1 MSRAKTAKLALPLV
15 ALAMSAACATSSD
28 ALSAEDQAMQEA
40 IEAALEPASEEAI
53 ARANRSDPITR
64 ANFWAN
70 EYQKDPSN
78 LDTTIS
84 FMRAL
89 RGINSHDRIMEIA
102 TVSAPIHPEGYEI
115 FLELGRSLMA
125 QANYEDATKA
135 FVRSADLAPPEVATP
150 LAALGVAFDRL
161 EQHDKAQMAYEYALD
176 RDPNRPTTLS
186 NYGLSL
192 ALTGQLMEA
201 ETALRKAVTI
211 SDQDVRVR
219 QNLALILGL
228 QGRFDEMVA
237 VDPNAPP
244 RSIEA
249 NQRALRE
256 MMAPQQSYDELRNIS
271 DVLDELERTPAAE
284 EVMPE
289 VPEAKVEAESMS
301 DPMVAANVDTAEPA
315 LAGDGPQPKVQ
326 SLRPLL
332 RGSQDK

>member
-15 ALAMSAACATSSD
+15 ALVMSAACATSSD
-28 ALSAEDQAMQEA
+28 ALSAEDKAMQDA
-40 IEAALEPASEEAI
+40 IEAALQPASEEEI

-64 ANFWAN
+64 ANFWAT

-78 LDTTIS
+78 LETTVS

-89 RGINSHDRIMEIA
+89 RGINSHERVMEIA
-102 TVSAPIHPEGYEI
+102 TVSAPIHPDGYEL
-115 FLELGRSLMA
+115 FLELGRSLMS
-125 QANYEDATKA
+125 QAKYEDATKA
-135 FVRSADLAPPEVATP
+135 FVKSADLAPADVATP

-161 EQHDKAQMAYEYALD
+161 EQHDKAQLAYEYALD

-192 ALTGQLMEA
+192 ALTGQLLEA
-201 ETALRKAVTI
+201 ETALRKAVAI

-228 QGRFDEMVA
+228 QGRFDEMIA

-249 NQRALRE
+249 NQRALRD
-256 MMAPQQSYDELRNIS
+256 MMTPEQNYDELRNIS

-284 EVMPE
+284 QVMPQ
-289 VPEAKVEAESMS
+289 VPEAMVESESMS
-301 DPMVAANVDTAEPA
+301 EPMAEMRNDAMEPE
-315 LAGDGPQPKVQ
+315 LAGNGPQPQ
-326 SLRPLL
+326 AQNLRSLL